1 VTNDAPDGGVSV
13 HYGGSLSPT
22 VTVLATDPDTDG
34 SKLTASAVGLPAG
47 MSLTVGATS
56 ADSTHPGTRTWT
68 VTGAVTA
75 SPGVFPVT
83 VTVTDDTGEVGTTSF
98 TITVTKAPLTVT
110 ADDKS
115 RLFGAANPPL
125 TATLSGFVLGQTL
138 ATSGVT
144 GTASC
149 TTTARVYSAGGDY
162 PITCTVGTLTAVN
175 YSFATFVPG
184 TLTVTFTRPCLTGT
198 AGGPLTVS
206 VGQAICIGPGGV
218 QSGPVTVNPGGLLDV
233 EGGTIAAPLRSTGA
247 AVLRLCGATVTG
259 PLTVTGTT
267 GLVLVGGDAAT
278 GTCAG
283 NTIGGPA
290 SLTGNTGGVEFN
302 GNDVAGPLTVTG
314 NTGSLP
320 PPDAGSVHV
329 TGNTVAGPVKVQ

>member
-1 VTNDAPDGGVSV
+1 
-13 HYGGSLSPT
+13 
-22 VTVLATDPDTDG
+22 
-34 SKLTASAVGLPAG
+34 
-47 MSLTVGATS
+47 
-56 ADSTHPGTRTWT
+56 
-68 VTGAVTA
+68 VTGTVTA

-83 VTVTDDTGEVGTTSF
+83 VTVTDDTGEIGTTSF

-115 RLFGAANPPL
+115 RLFGSANPPL

-149 TTTARVYSAGGDY
+149 TTTAQPYSTGGDY
-162 PITCTVGTLTAVN
+162 PITCTVGTLASVN
-175 YSFATFVPG
+175 YGFATFVPG
-184 TLTVTFTRPCLTGT
+184 TLTVTYTRPCLTGN
-198 AGGPLTVS
+198 ASGSLTVS
-206 VGQAICIGPGGV
+206 AGQAICIGPGGV
-218 QSGPVTVNPGGLLDV
+218 QSGPVTVNPGGVLDV
-233 EGGTIAAPLRSTGA
+233 EGGTISGPLRSSGA
-247 AVLRLCGATVTG
+247 VVLRLCGATVSG
-259 PLTVTGTT
+259 PLTVSGTT

-283 NTIGGPA
+283 NTIHGPA

-302 GNDVAGPLTVTG
+302 GNNVGGPLTVTG

-320 PPDAGSVHV
+320 PPDTGPVHV
-329 TGNTVAGPVKVQ
+329 TGNTVSGPVKVQ